1 MRKNAER
8 SALPQ
13 AMNVE
18 SKVGETVRHNVG
30 GTEDT
35 RARDAQKRCAPRRDD
50 VGRRFTRA
58 WGRGRGPGREVM
70 VPGTGHEMA
79 TVPPHPLE
87 PLW

>member
-1 MRKNAER
+1 MRRRAER
-8 SALPQ
+8 SAVPQ
-13 AMNVE
+13 GMNLE
-18 SKVGETVRHNVG
+18 PKVGE
-30 GTEDT
+30 TEDT

-58 WGRGRGPGREVM
+58 WGRGRGPGREVG

-87 PLW
+87 PLR

>member
-1 MRKNAER
+1 M
-8 SALPQ
+8 PQ
-13 AMNVE
+13 GMNME
-18 SKVGETVRHNVG
+18 AKVGGTVRHNVV

-58 WGRGRGPGREVM
+58 WWRARGPGREVG
-70 VPGTGHEMA
+70 VPGTAHEMA

-87 PLW
+87 PLR

>member
-1 MRKNAER
+1 MRRRAER
-8 SALPQ
+8 SAVPQ
-13 AMNVE
+13 GMNLE
-18 SKVGETVRHNVG
+18 SKVGEAVRLNVG

-35 RARDAQKRCAPRRDD
+35 PARDAQKRCARRRDD

-58 WGRGRGPGREVM
+58 WGRGRGPGREVG

-87 PLW
+87 SLS

>member
-1 MRKNAER
+1 MRRRAER
-8 SALPQ
+8 SAVPQ
-13 AMNVE
+13 GMNLE

-35 RARDAQKRCAPRRDD
+35 RARDAEKRCALRRDD

-58 WGRGRGPGREVM
+58 RGRGPGREVG
-70 VPGTGHEMA
+70 VPGTGPEMA